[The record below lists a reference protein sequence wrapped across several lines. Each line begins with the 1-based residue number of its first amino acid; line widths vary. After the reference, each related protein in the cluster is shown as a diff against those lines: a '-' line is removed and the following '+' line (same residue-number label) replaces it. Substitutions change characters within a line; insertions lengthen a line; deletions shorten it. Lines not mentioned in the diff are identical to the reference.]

1 MEKSTI
7 TIEIKQEISIL
18 LLWLVSGIIFVSAA
32 FFIPPSSTELW
43 QQFYAV
49 SIAAIIYLIALL
61 IYAVR
66 KPVSIKTRIII
77 VGCFV
82 IVLGAFVFSSIQSDS
97 LAHRQMENLMQARGI
112 IGRGIMT
119 YKMPQPLFK
128 TLKVFHEQGSIKKET
143 IAQIFR
149 RLNGNASVG
158 SNINKPE
165 NERDSLKVIIQTL
178 EPDKVILVS
187 QETYVKGINPQFK
200 NYNGQEGMIQ
210 EKCTLTAKGIKYES
224 EN

>member
-1 MEKSTI
+1 MEKSTV
-7 TIEIKQEISIL
+7 TIEIKQEVSIL
-18 LLWLVSGIIFVSAA
+18 LLWIVGGIIIVTIA

-43 QQFYAV
+43 PQFYAGG
-49 SIAAIIYLIALL
+49 IAAIIYIIALL

-66 KPVSIKTRIII
+66 KPVSIKARIIT

-82 IVLGAFVFSSIQSDS
+82 IVLGALVFSSIQSDS
-97 LAHRQMENLMQARGI
+97 HAHRQIEHLMQERGF

-119 YKMPQPLFK
+119 YKIPQPLFK

-143 IAQIFR
+143 IAQIFQ
-149 RLNGNASVG
+149 RLNNNASVG

-165 NERDSLKVIIQTL
+165 YEGDSLKIFVQAL
-178 EPDKVILVS
+178 ERDTIILVS
-187 QETYVKGINPQFK
+187 QETFVKGKNLQFK

-210 EKCTLTAKGIKYES
+210 EKCTLTIKGLVYES